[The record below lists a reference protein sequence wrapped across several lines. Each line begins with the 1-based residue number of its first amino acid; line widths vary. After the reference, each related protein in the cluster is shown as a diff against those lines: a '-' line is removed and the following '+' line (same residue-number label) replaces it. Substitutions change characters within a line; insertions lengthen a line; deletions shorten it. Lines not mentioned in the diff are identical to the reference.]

1 MSNLMKDLTEE
12 IVGAFSLGIM
22 AIIFIIILSAFGKVS
37 GQNELVN
44 SAIKGILLIV
54 FGIGIPI
61 GIISLI
67 KLFGGL
73 SNERF
78 Y

>member
-12 IVGAFSLGIM
+12 IVGAFSLGIL
-22 AIIFIIILSAFGKVS
+22 AIIFIIILSTLGKVS
-37 GQNELVN
+37 GQSEIVN
-44 SAIKGILLIV
+44 SAINGILLIA
-54 FGIGIPI
+54 FGVGIPI
-61 GIISLI
+61 GIIHLI
-67 KLFGGL
+67 KWLGGL